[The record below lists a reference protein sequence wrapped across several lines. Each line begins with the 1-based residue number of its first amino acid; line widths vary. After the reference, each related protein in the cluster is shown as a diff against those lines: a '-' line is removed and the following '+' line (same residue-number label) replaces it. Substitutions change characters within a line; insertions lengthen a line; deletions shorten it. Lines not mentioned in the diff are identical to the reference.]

1 MSSTTAATLQR
12 YAAWLD
18 GITPD
23 TLEEL
28 RSFTI
33 PEVHFKDPFNDVRG
47 QDMMLKA
54 FADVFERG
62 EEVRFA
68 VRDVA
73 SGEGVGFILWD
84 FTFRP
89 KRSRKVWEFRGV
101 SEVRVDAAG
110 RVTEHVDHFDAGSQ
124 LYARLPVVG
133 PLVRLVRR
141 RLQVKD

>member
-1 MSSTTAATLQR
+1 VSDTTASTLHR

-18 GITPD
+18 GITAE

-28 RSFTI
+28 RSLTV
-33 PEVHFKDPFNDVRG
+33 PEVHFQDPFNDVRG
-47 QDMMLKA
+47 QDRMLKA

-68 VRDVA
+68 VRDVV
-73 SGEGVGFILWD
+73 SGEGLGFILWD

-89 KRSRKVWEFRGV
+89 KRSRKTWEFRGV
-101 SEVRVDAAG
+101 SEIRVDTAG

-124 LYARLPVVG
+124 LYAKLPVMG
-133 PLVRLVRR
+133 PLVRFARR
-141 RLQVKD
+141 RLQI